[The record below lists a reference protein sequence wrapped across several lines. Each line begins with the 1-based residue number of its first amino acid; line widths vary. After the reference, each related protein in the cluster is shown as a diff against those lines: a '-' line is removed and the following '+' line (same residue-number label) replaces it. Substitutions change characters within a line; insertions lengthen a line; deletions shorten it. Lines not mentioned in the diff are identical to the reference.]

1 MPDGFILVI
10 LQSDYCFD
18 MYNDKHIVKCRP
30 FPHIADNVCSGDAP
44 SLAEALFVCPA
55 FSKISNRKCADYLA
69 VWKIRVNTHTHT
81 HTQSLRASRYKL
93 SSKYQSVSEKI
104 FRQFCYNP
112 IPKTFDTS
120 YPSVAIGSERNYCAR
135 RRYTKYVTVPV
146 CRRPALCPTRKNQ
159 CMLYE

>member
-1 MPDGFILVI
+1 MYFKVVKIMPDGFILVI

-81 HTQSLRASRYKL
+81 HNRYARQDTNYLLNINQLAKRFF
-93 SSKYQSVSEKI
+93 VS
-104 FRQFCYNP
+104 FAT
-112 IPKTFDTS
+112 IPFQKHLIHHIPPL
-120 YPSVAIGSERNYCAR
+120 PSAAR
-135 RRYTKYVTVPV
+135 GIIVPDGDI
-146 CRRPALCPTRKNQ
+146 RST
-159 CMLYE
+159 